1 MTQLKYFFSDINRV
15 LGKRK
20 ARIIHIWMSRIF
32 VGIFLYRFE
41 RSLFLIFNNIYGV
54 LRIPLIPL
62 FYLLQAYSN
71 IDIHYK
77 ANIKGGLLV
86 LHPSLGIVISG
97 QVSIGKNLTLTGG
110 NLIGSKVNCEKG
122 SFVIG
127 DNCTFGGNATLIGPL
142 VLSDNIS
149 VGASACVVNNCLQKN
164 SILVGVPAKEV

>member
-1 MTQLKYFFSDINRV
+1 MTQLQYFITDINRM

-20 ARIIHIWMSRIF
+20 IRILHIWMSRIF

-41 RSLFLIFNNIYGV
+41 RSLFLIFNNFYGI
-54 LRIPLIPL
+54 LRIPFLPL
-62 FYLLQAYSN
+62 FYLLQSYSN

-77 ANIKGGLLV
+77 AAIKEGLLI

-97 QVSIGKNLTLTGG
+97 QVSIGKNITLTGG
-110 NLIGSKVNCEKG
+110 NLIGTKRNCEKG

-142 VLSDNIS
+142 ILGNHIV
-149 VGASACVVNNCLQKN
+149 VGASACVINTCLINN
-164 SILVGVPAKEV
+164 SVLVGVPAKEV